1 VTPDPSSPSF
11 SLSRDEFISE
21 SPGGGLIRVLP
32 DTLVNKIAAG
42 EVVQRPASVA
52 KELIENALDAGA
64 EHITLILRKAG
75 RERIQVVDDGC
86 GMNAAD
92 AMLSLRRHATSKISS
107 VDDLHSIQTLGFR
120 GEALASI
127 AAVSQLTLRTRRQE
141 DELGTVIR
149 VNGGE
154 VSVPEPAASEPG
166 TSISVQNLFFN
177 VPARRN
183 FLKSNATEF
192 KHLLDT
198 FQFLALSHPE
208 IGFSLL
214 HDEQELHRL
223 DAAPQGA
230 SFEDA
235 LSTRIQQLYSG
246 KRAEQLVPV
255 SETTSYLSVRGFVAK
270 PDFNRKT
277 RGDQFLYINR
287 RFIKDRRLDHAVM
300 QAYGEML
307 PKGAYPFFALFIH
320 LDPQHVDV
328 NVHPTKAE
336 VKFDDDRGIYGFLLA
351 VTRKALGSAD
361 LRPNAAFRAGGLRD
375 GSVDDFP
382 RDSVFSS
389 FAGGDG
395 SRGEIAPEDL
405 SQAWAAI
412 RYPWSPDRGQS
423 HFFET
428 KPDPALPPLSPPD
441 EADPETTL
449 IASRSGSDESAS
461 DTLIWQLHEKY
472 ILARIRSGL
481 MIVDQH
487 AAHERILYEK
497 ALVAM
502 QNGIGMTQQLLFPH
516 NLEFEPGD
524 FELLLELLGD
534 LRALGFD
541 IERFGGRSVIIRGVP
556 TDIRVGD
563 ERLILEEVLS
573 QYREYESNLRISGR
587 DNLAKSIA
595 CRTAIKTGQ
604 RLNYTEMQSLID
616 QLFQCRMPYAC
627 PHGRPTMIRISLNEL
642 DRRFGRIG
650 HLERD

>member
-1 VTPDPSSPSF
+1 MELDDTISTPGA
-11 SLSRDEFISE
+11 E
-21 SPGGGLIRVLP
+21 GLIRVLP
-32 DTLVNKIAAG
+32 DTLINKIAAG

-64 EHITLILRKAG
+64 EQVTLILRKAG

-86 GMNAAD
+86 GMTTAD
-92 AMLSLRRHATSKISS
+92 ALLSLRRHATSKISS
-107 VDDLHSIQTLGFR
+107 VDDLHSIRTLGFR

-127 AAVSQLTLRTRRQE
+127 AAVSQVTLRTRRQE
-141 DELGTVIR
+141 DEVGTLIR
-149 VNGGE
+149 VDGGE
-154 VSVPEPAASEPG
+154 TSVPEPVAAEPG
-166 TSISVQNLFFN
+166 TSVSVQNLFYN

-208 IGFSLL
+208 IGFTLL

-223 DAAPQGA
+223 DPAPPGT

-235 LSTRIQQLYSG
+235 LTGRVAQLYSD
-246 KRAEQLVPV
+246 KKAEALVPV
-255 SETTSYLSVRGFVAK
+255 EESTSYLSIRGFVSK

-287 RFIKDRRLDHAVM
+287 RFVKDRRLDHAVM

-307 PKGAYPFFALFIH
+307 PKGAFPFFALFVH

-351 VTRKALGSAD
+351 VVRKALGSAD
-361 LRPNAAFRAGGLRD
+361 LRPHAAFRTD
-375 GSVDDFP
+375 GSRNDPSQPFP

-389 FAGGDG
+389 FGGGDG
-395 SRGEIAPEDL
+395 SRGDIGPEDL
-405 SQAWAAI
+405 GEAWAAV
-412 RYPWSPDRGQS
+412 RYPWAKHQAQSNIFGPDS
-423 HFFET
+423 V
-428 KPDPALPPLSPPD
+428 PPADTPEPPD
-441 EADPETTL
+441 NESETTL
-449 IASRSGSDESAS
+449 IASRLGSEEIAG
-461 DTLIWQLHEKY
+461 DTLIWQLHERY

-497 ALVAM
+497 ALLAM
-502 QNGIGMTQQLLFPH
+502 ENGLGMTQQLLFPH
-516 NLEFEPGD
+516 SLEFEPGD
-524 FELLLELLGD
+524 FELLLELFSD

-541 IERFGGRSVIIRGVP
+541 VERFGGRSVIIRGVP

-563 ERLILEEVLS
+563 ERVILEEILA
-573 QYREYESNLRISGR
+573 QYRDYQATLRITGR

-595 CRTAIKTGQ
+595 CRTAIKSGL
-604 RLNYTEMQSLID
+604 RLTYTEMQSLID
-616 QLFQCRMPYAC
+616 QLFQCKMPYA
-627 PHGRPTMIRISLNEL
+627 
-642 DRRFGRIG
+642 
-650 HLERD
+650 

>member
-1 VTPDPSSPSF
+1 MRLDHT
-11 SLSRDEFISE
+11 ISE
-21 SPGGGLIRVLP
+21 TGAEGLIRVLP
-32 DTLVNKIAAG
+32 DTLINKIAAG
-42 EVVQRPASVA
+42 EVVERPASVA

-64 EHITLILRKAG
+64 ENITLILRKAG
-75 RERIQVVDDGC
+75 RDRIQVVDDGC
-86 GMNAAD
+86 GMTQSD
-92 AMLSLRRHATSKISS
+92 ALLSLRRHATSKISS
-107 VDDLHSIQTLGFR
+107 VEDLHSIRTLGFR

-127 AAVSQLTLRTRRQE
+127 AAVSQVTLRTRRPE
-141 DELGTVIR
+141 DEVGTLIR
-149 VNGGE
+149 VDGGE
-154 VSVPEPAASEPG
+154 ASPPEPVAAEPG
-166 TSISVQNLFFN
+166 TSVSVQNLFFN

-198 FQFLALSHPE
+198 FQLLALSHPE
-208 IGFSLL
+208 IGFCLL
-214 HDEQELHRL
+214 HDEQVLHRL
-223 DAAPQGA
+223 DPPPPEA
-230 SFEDA
+230 SFEEA
-235 LSTRIQQLYSG
+235 LATRVAQLYPG
-246 KRAEQLVPV
+246 KKADALVPV
-255 SETTSYLSVRGFVAK
+255 AESTSYLSVRGFVSK

-287 RFIKDRRLDHAVM
+287 RFIRDRRLDHAVM

-351 VTRKALGSAD
+351 VIRKALGSAD
-361 LRPNAAFRAGGLRD
+361 LRPQAAFRSSGLYGRED
-375 GSVDDFP
+375 PFP
-382 RDSVFSS
+382 RDSVFSRTE
-389 FAGGDG
+389 GGDG
-395 SRGEIAPEDL
+395 SRGEIGPEDL
-405 SQAWAAI
+405 SKAWAAV
-412 RYPWSPDRGQS
+412 RHPWSPQANQK
-423 HFFET
+423 HFFG
-428 KPDPALPPLSPPD
+428 PDKTRPAEPPEP
-441 EADPETTL
+441 ADTQSGITL
-449 IASRSGSDESAS
+449 IASRFGSEEAAG

-502 QNGIGMTQQLLFPH
+502 ENGIGMTQQLLFPH
-516 NLEFEPGD
+516 SLEFEPGD
-524 FELLLELLGD
+524 FELLLELLAD

-563 ERLILEEVLS
+563 ERVILEEILD
-573 QYREYESNLRISGR
+573 QYREYQSNLRIQGR
-587 DNLAKSIA
+587 DNLAKSLA

-604 RLNYTEMQSLID
+604 RLTYSEMQSLID
-616 QLFQCRMPYAC
+616 QLFQCKMPYAC
-627 PHGRPTMIRISLNEL
+627 PHGRPTMIRISLQEL